1 MVICREEERETELS
15 VDMEVR
21 FESARKGDRAVVE
34 LSMNFVIG
42 LTSSKTMKLQGEIKG
57 KGVIVMIDPGAT
69 HNFI

>member
-1 MVICREEERETELS
+1 MVICREEEREIELS

-21 FESARKGDRAVVE
+21 FESARKGDCAVVE